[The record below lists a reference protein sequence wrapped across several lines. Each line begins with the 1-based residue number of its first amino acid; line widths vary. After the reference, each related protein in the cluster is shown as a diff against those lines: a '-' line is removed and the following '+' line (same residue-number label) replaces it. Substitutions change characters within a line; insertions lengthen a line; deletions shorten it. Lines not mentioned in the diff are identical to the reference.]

1 MRRNAGVDAGGP
13 AAGTAALRLRPAA
26 ARVQAID
33 QLRRRAHLLQDLFL
47 EAGALGLER
56 LRLAEHGAGA
66 VLLTALQLPRCMRLV
81 AVASAFISEIPE
93 NVREEVRLPGSRY
106 TPAPSWRDRPMQPR
120 SAPTKSTS
128 TGSVL
133 SFFKDAPVRF
143 DPSAI
148 RAAKQAE
155 APRAELKR
163 GVRVRHEQFGDG
175 TILTMEGSGPDAKLT
190 IYFDRAGSKKFIAKF
205 AKLTRI

>member
-1 MRRNAGVDAGGP
+1 MPARRFSGAP
-13 AAGTAALRLRPAA
+13 AASPA
-26 ARVQAID
+26 
-33 QLRRRAHLLQDLFL
+33 F
-47 EAGALGLER
+47 
-56 LRLAEHGAGA
+56 
-66 VLLTALQLPRCMRLV
+66 
-81 AVASAFISEIPE
+81 
-93 NVREEVRLPGSRY
+93 N
-106 TPAPSWRDRPMQPR
+106 APKP
-120 SAPTKSTS
+120 KSTS

-133 SFFKDAPVRF
+133 SFFKDAPVQF

-148 RAAKQAE
+148 NAAKQSE

-190 IYFDRAGSKKFIAKF
+190 VYFERVGSKKFIARF